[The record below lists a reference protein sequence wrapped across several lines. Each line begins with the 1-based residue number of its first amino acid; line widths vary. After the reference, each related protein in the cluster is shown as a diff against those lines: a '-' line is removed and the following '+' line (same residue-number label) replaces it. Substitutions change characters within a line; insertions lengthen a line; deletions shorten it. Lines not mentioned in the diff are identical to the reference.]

1 MQTNQSNTS
10 ASGDTQRVSSD
21 EIARM
26 LGQRGIPFAANQP
39 QPFATNQPQPFAASS
54 GATNPFT
61 SSELAHIYREGRVA
75 AIVPTDD
82 EPNDGPQ
89 PLHPSIRIIMEYSHA
104 ISVEVAPFG
113 STESDAE
120 AASHQRCVE
129 LDAQPGPNAF
139 RKLAVVQSKKDLG
152 VSIKAVSTEA
162 AALLHCKL
170 SFDPV
175 ADRIVITNRD
185 FKSVVA
191 KRIIAGGGDGGGAP
205 PQAEQPTELKP
216 YLAEILDAGSW
227 AVVAKSGQHILD
239 LSILPRRNIT
249 ITRTPDEPIESAPQG
264 TKREYEP
271 SQVAGPEKKG
281 KLDEK
286 DSTGEAS
293 IIFQPALGASA
304 APVTSQPE
312 LSLVRRGPGG
322 GPEESVTLGLRHP
335 LEDLRAGDMAKI
347 LGPGGEDY
355 TLTYARTIS
364 LRSNSH
370 VFKAQHSDLSEKLI
384 VVKVIRSPSGPVPP
398 GASREVAGEL
408 QQMAEMWLREVRIH
422 SRLSQHVSIRNS
434 SPRFRPAQFQPI
446 RIALAAQLKVLN

>member
-1 MQTNQSNTS
+1 
-10 ASGDTQRVSSD
+10 
-21 EIARM
+21 
-26 LGQRGIPFAANQP
+26 
-39 QPFATNQPQPFAASS
+39 
-54 GATNPFT
+54 
-61 SSELAHIYREGRVA
+61 
-75 AIVPTDD
+75 
-82 EPNDGPQ
+82 
-89 PLHPSIRIIMEYSHA
+89 MEYSHA

-152 VSIKAVSTEA
+152 VSIKAVSAEA
-162 AALLHCKL
+162 AGLLHCKL

-191 KRIIAGGGDGGGAP
+191 KQITAGGGDGGGAS
-205 PQAEQPTELKP
+205 PQAGQPTELKP
-216 YLAEILDAGSW
+216 YLAEILEPGSW
-227 AVVAKSGQHILD
+227 SVIAKSGQHILD

-271 SQVAGPEKKG
+271 SQAAGPDKRG
-281 KLDEK
+281 KLGEE

-293 IIFQPALGASA
+293 IVFQPAPGLSVASA
-304 APVTSQPE
+304 TLQPG
-312 LSLVRRGPGG
+312 LSLAQRRPAGG
-322 GPEESVTLGLRHP
+322 AEEVVALGLRHP

-355 TLTYARTIS
+355 TLTYDRTIS

-370 VFKAQHSDLSEKLI
+370 VFKAQHSDLPEKLM

-398 GASREVAGEL
+398 GASREVAGKL
-408 QQMAEMWLREVRIH
+408 QQTAEMWLREVRIH
-422 SRLSQHVSIRNS
+422 SRLSQHVSIR
-434 SPRFRPAQFQPI
+434 I
-446 RIALAAQLKVLN
+446 VH

>member
-21 EIARM
+21 EVARM
-26 LGQRGIPFAANQP
+26 LGERGIPVPGRAPIAANQP
-39 QPFATNQPQPFAASS
+39 QPSEGSS

-82 EPNDGPQ
+82 EPNDAPQ
-89 PLHPSIRIIMEYSHA
+89 PLHPSIRIVMEYSHA

-120 AASHQRCVE
+120 AASRQRCVQ

-152 VSIKAVSTEA
+152 VSIKAVSAEA
-162 AALLHCKL
+162 GGLLHCKL

-185 FKSVVA
+185 FKSVIA
-191 KRIIAGGGDGGGAP
+191 KRITEAGGGGGGAP
-205 PQAEQPTELKP
+205 PQAEQSTELKP
-216 YLAEILDAGSW
+216 YLVEILDPGSW

-271 SQVAGPEKKG
+271 SQVAGPDKKG
-281 KLDEK
+281 KLDEE
-286 DSTGEAS
+286 DSMGEAS
-293 IIFQPALGASA
+293 IVFQPAPGPSVAPATLQPGPAGAA
-304 APVTSQPE
+304 
-312 LSLVRRGPGG
+312 
-322 GPEESVTLGLRHP
+322 EEAVTLGLRHP
-335 LEDLRAGDMAKI
+335 LEDLRAGDTAKV
-347 LGPGGEDY
+347 LGPDGEDY
-355 TLTYARTIS
+355 TLTYDRTIS

-370 VFKAQHSDLSEKLI
+370 VFKARHSDLSENLI

-408 QQMAEMWLREVRIH
+408 QQTAEMWLREVQIH
-422 SRLSQHVSIRNS
+422 SRLSQHVSIRIVHQDSAPPSFNPPDRS
-434 SPRFRPAQFQPI
+434 GCAT
-446 RIALAAQLKVLN
+446 